1 MKNKR
6 ISRHALLAALLA
18 VLSGCASVEMGSPTP
33 LTEHLITVRALKLAP
48 AAVGGFALAPGLPAE
63 KDRSISLRGS
73 SLKAPGGGSFAEHL
87 KALLAAQLKAAGWLD
102 PASRS
107 TISGEL
113 LQSEAEAAIGTGTAS
128 LSARFSVVRNGQ
140 TVYRSE
146 LRVQDSWE
154 SSFMGAIAI
163 PLAMQRYEALYG
175 KLVTKLIDDPDFRR
189 AMAP

>member
-1 MKNKR
+1 MK
-6 ISRHALLAALLA
+6 ITLIFRHALLAALLVA
-18 VLSGCASVEMGSPTP
+18 LSGCASVEMSSPTP
-33 LTEHLITVRALKLAP
+33 LTDHLVTVRGLKLVP
-48 AAVGGFALAPGLPAE
+48 AAVGNFALAPGLPAE

-87 KALLAAQLKAAGWLD
+87 KAKLTAQLKAAGWLD
-102 PASRS
+102 QTSNS

-113 LQSEAEAAIGTGTAS
+113 LQSEADAAMGTGTAS
-128 LSARFSVVRNGQ
+128 LGARFIVVRDGLS
-140 TVYRSE
+140 VYRSE

-163 PLAMQRYEALYG
+163 PLAMQHYEALYG
-175 KLVTKLIDDPDFRR
+175 KLVTKLIDDPAFRR